1 MKMLIETSWL
11 LDGRSN
17 LVQLRQELWL
27 TETET
32 AIVDRGIAALDK
44 LLVEFA
50 VTDEREGI

>member
-17 LVQLRQELWL
+17 LVQLKQELWL
-27 TETET
+27 TETEI

-44 LLVEFA
+44 FLVEFC
-50 VTDEREGI
+50 TY

>member
-17 LVQLRQELWL
+17 LVQLKQELWL
-27 TETET
+27 TETEI

-44 LLVEFA
+44 LLVEFCSY
-50 VTDEREGI
+50 